1 MTAAP
6 PARATPFVKIGEGV
20 HSEVFHRPGSRF
32 VVQVFK
38 PDCPELTVAKVHHEY
53 AYLRAVY
60 AELPR
65 LIPRQRLIQPRAGA
79 PLWACALAKDYI
91 PHRPDF
97 ALHRVDPARL
107 AATTREQI
115 ARFLHITRELL
126 ASTGPQHAIDTAAP
140 MLPDI
145 IDPDCANLVINTRS
159 GDLALIDTNR
169 LISTRKLARL
179 AATGQPLD
187 SVQHCIHALLL
198 RRLLFLDAKYLG
210 RSRVA
215 LRHDPVYARY
225 LHAAGFDALCS
236 ASAAVGEPIP

>member
-1 MTAAP
+1 MTAV
-6 PARATPFVKIGEGV
+6 PARGTPFVKIGEGV

-32 VVQVFK
+32 AVQVFK
-38 PDCPELTVAKVHHEY
+38 PDCPELTVVKLHHEY

-65 LIPRQRLIQPRAGA
+65 LIPRQRLVQPRADSS
-79 PLWACALAKDYI
+79 LQECALVKDYI
-91 PHRPDF
+91 PHQPDF

-107 AATTREQI
+107 TTTTREQI
-115 ARFLHITRELL
+115 TRFLHITRRLL
-126 ASTGPQHAIDTAAP
+126 ASTAPQHADSTAAP

-145 IDPDCANLVINTRS
+145 IDPDCTNLVVNIRS

-179 AATGQPLD
+179 AVTGQFLD
-187 SVQHCIHALLL
+187 PERHRIHALFL
-198 RRLLFLDAKYLG
+198 RRLMFLDAKYLG
-210 RSRVA
+210 RSRAA

-225 LHAAGFDALCS
+225 LETVGFDVLCA